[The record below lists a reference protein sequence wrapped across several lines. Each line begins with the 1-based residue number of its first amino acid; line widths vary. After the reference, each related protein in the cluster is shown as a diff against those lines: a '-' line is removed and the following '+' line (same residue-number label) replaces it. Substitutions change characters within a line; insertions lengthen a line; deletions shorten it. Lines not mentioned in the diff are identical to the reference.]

1 MVCQCLPSHG
11 EQTRYDTGT
20 ALTASWMYHSIR
32 VVMKIPSR
40 SHGSL
45 LDLREESNYT
55 AEQHERVTPPPVL
68 LTPIITQGERSLL
81 TTLCAVYLTDEDAH
95 HRQCPQSVPR
105 FYQSSVQPAS
115 QGLVEAASSVGQR
128 TATAKQSREP
138 GCQVS
143 VKRERSTETA
153 SWM

>member
-95 HRQCPQSVPR
+95 HTGSVHR
-105 FYQSSVQPAS
+105 ACQDFINHQFSQQARVSS
-115 QGLVEAASSVGQR
+115 
-128 TATAKQSREP
+128 KQLR
-138 GCQVS
+138 
-143 VKRERSTETA
+143 R
-153 SWM
+153 